1 MLSALEARGR
11 AIGADAQARTIG
23 STAARLREALP
34 DVAVTTEEGAVLLSG
49 RGLLRRL
56 TEDARLRWIGGMLR

>member
-11 AIGADAQARTIG
+11 AIGAEAQARAMA

-34 DVAVTTEEGAVLLSG
+34 DVAVTIEESAVLLSG

-56 TEDARLRWIGGMLR
+56 AEDARVRWIGGMLR